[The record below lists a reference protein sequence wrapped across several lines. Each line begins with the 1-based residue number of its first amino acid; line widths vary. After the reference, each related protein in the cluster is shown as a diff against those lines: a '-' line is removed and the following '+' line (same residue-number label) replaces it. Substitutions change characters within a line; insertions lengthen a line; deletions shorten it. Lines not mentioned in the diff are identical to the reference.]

1 MDKKGLR
8 ALFEV
13 KHIDWLAFT
22 APVLLSVLGILTIYS
37 ATRPVLDSIHP
48 SYYIRQSI
56 WLVIGLTAMILTSM
70 FDYRRLL
77 RYSYPVYV
85 IGLLLLLVTILFG
98 HKGMGAQRWLRI
110 GPVSFQPSEVFKIIL
125 IIALS
130 KYLSTVRTPLTYWQ
144 SIFSFVIFGMV
155 PFVILFSQPDLGTA
169 IMLLLIM
176 LVMLLCKGLERRL
189 VLSSLIVLLLLL
201 PLTGKTIWNGLKDY
215 QKNRLVAF
223 IDPGVDPKG
232 IGYQIEQ
239 SKVTIGSGKTLG
251 KGYLKGTQGPLRFL
265 PEKHT
270 DFIFAV
276 FAEEWGFVGSLLLL
290 SVYMVLIIRGLETA
304 YYSKDVFGTLLAI
317 GISVMF
323 LLYVSINIGMTMGLM
338 PVVGV
343 PLPFFSYGG
352 TALLSNFIA
361 VGLLIS
367 IRKHRFTLFY

>member
-1 MDKKGLR
+1 MKIKELKS
-8 ALFEV
+8 LIEI
-13 KHIDWLAFT
+13 KHIDWLTFT
-22 APVLLSVLGILTIYS
+22 APIVLTIMGILTIYS
-37 ATRPVLDSIHP
+37 ATRPVFDTSHP
-48 SYYIRQSI
+48 SFYLRQTI
-56 WLVIGLTAMILTSM
+56 WLIAGVCAMVATSV

-77 RYSYPVYV
+77 KYAYPIY
-85 IGLLLLLVTILFG
+85 IAGIILLIITIIFG

-110 GPVSFQPSEVFKIIL
+110 GPLSFQPSELFKIIL
-125 IIALS
+125 IITLS
-130 KYLSTVRTPLTYWQ
+130 KYFSTIRTPLSYWQ
-144 SIFSFVIFGMV
+144 TLFSFTVFALI
-155 PFVILFSQPDLGTA
+155 PFVILYSQPDLGTA
-169 IMLLLIM
+169 LMLLIIMVVMLICKGIEKKLMISTIILLLIA
-176 LVMLLCKGLERRL
+176 
-189 VLSSLIVLLLLL
+189 L
-201 PLTGKTIWNGLKDY
+201 PFTGKIIWNGLKDY

-223 IDPGVDPKG
+223 LDPGVDPTG
-232 IGYQIEQ
+232 IGYQLEQ
-239 SKVTIGSGKTLG
+239 SKVTIGSGKTFG

-276 FAEEWGFVGSLLLL
+276 FAEEWGFVGSFFLL
-290 SVYMVLIIRGLETA
+290 SIYILLIIRGFETA
-304 YYSKDVFGTLLAI
+304 YYSKDIFGTLLAI

-367 IRKHRFTLFY
+367 IRKHRFSLFY